1 MENKNE
7 NMSNRL
13 PDQQLQDVAG
23 GFAQSSSISVI
34 TDNFGKYSSG
44 DTPKYAVGQHLEIAA
59 GPYGNAHTRI
69 PCEVLSVSETAT
81 GGYFYKEFVYSV
93 VILPFSLPLMKE
105 YEAFVGKVYDDVYE
119 SCLYVR

>member
-23 GFAQSSSISVI
+23 GYRTSGILSVV
-34 TDNFGKYSSG
+34 TDNSDKYSSG

-59 GPYGNAHTRI
+59 GPYGDAHTRI
-69 PCEVLSVSETAT
+69 PCEVLSVSKTKT

-93 VILPFSLPLMKE
+93 VILPFSLPLMKG
-105 YEAFVGKVYDDVYE
+105 YEAFVGEVYDGVYE

>member
-44 DTPKYAVGQHLEIAA
+44 ETPKYAVGQHLEIAA

>member
-23 GFAQSSSISVI
+23 GYRTSGILSVV
-34 TDNFGKYSSG
+34 TENFSKYSSG

-59 GPYGNAHTRI
+59 GPHGDAHTRI
-69 PCEVLSVSETAT
+69 PCEVLSVSETKT

-93 VILPFSLPLMKE
+93 VILPFSLPFMKG
-105 YEAFVGKVYDDVYE
+105 YEAFVGEVYDGVYE